1 MTCPIVKKLQFAVKS
16 LYENGFH
23 VLIVGDHKHPEIIG
37 AKSYAKD
44 DITIIRDLNQLDQ
57 LPKEKRKLVL

>member
-1 MTCPIVKKLQFAVKS
+1 M
-16 LYENGFH
+16 Y
-23 VLIVGDHKHPEIIG
+23 IVGDLLLEIIG

-57 LPKEKRKLVL
+57 LPKEKENWCCSSNDYTS